1 MPLKPTVVFFSE
13 TKQFLW
19 GLTCYRPLQL
29 LLAVS
34 SAFAGR
40 SRDRLLFG
48 FGEES
53 DGKAERQ
60 VVPPSWIFYDS
71 RDSEVVAALR
81 EVGILEEQQAFWASI
96 FPQSEMRAVASLVP
110 CQHKALAHVR
120 ANAAMNHEKALP
132 EVRERFAELG
142 YGEEQLQA
150 VLGWIQDLAPMC
162 IHVHIDN
169 VGRFL
174 ETDEFYRN
182 QFETGTSCGALDD
195 GNIIRKGWEKELFGG
210 CYDDSKPFER
220 CKYGALSVMND
231 YRGVL
236 SAYQYGDSYLVLK
249 DVRLRTTFAATDS
262 GGIAGSRLA
271 VLDKYAHVLQEYDDR
286 ELRELVEVALAN
298 TSLTDVGV
306 SQPRLLRGMSSD
318 CAAEWI
324 TVGFPD
330 LPQKK
335 GRYYFEVELLR
346 GCRSA
351 QVGFLSNQFIIAPKT
366 VGYNGGVGDDDY
378 GWGVDGQHALR
389 WHGGNKLPWDRYW
402 SVSQNDPMELEK
414 DITVGVAIDI
424 DSRMIWFA
432 SNGEWDAEKSPSFGP
447 ETIPKG
453 QMLYPAVSLKG
464 RASFNFGP
472 EFKHPAPKFKGFAAW
487 PGMPDGK
494 VRADVPIIGDENNVG
509 IYKEIQIH
517 GEVSLK
523 KNVQRLVANRK
534 YLDRTKDSRSWAVII
549 DGLGVAEGTYGRTG
563 AEKGTSVFSQRG
575 GDHLLL
581 CDTAKKIWK
590 VVHKDKH
597 DEILAWSEAV
607 ANHPPIHS
615 RQEGRTMDP
624 PRSGWEVP
632 YESRGSV
639 TQDIFKKA
647 MKDWAGW
654 AFPGS
659 GHLCAGSGPW
669 LDTAMESCRVGGVGA
684 PETKHQN
691 GFIEHLQLASK
702 EIGLSDGECKALI
715 SALGKNSKVYRHQEK
730 TNFVKETGEEERKSL
745 LCPEAAHLSS
755 QEAVG
760 HLFI

>member
-1 MPLKPTVVFFSE
+1 
-13 TKQFLW
+13 
-19 GLTCYRPLQL
+19 
-29 LLAVS
+29 
-34 SAFAGR
+34 
-40 SRDRLLFG
+40 
-48 FGEES
+48 
-53 DGKAERQ
+53 
-60 VVPPSWIFYDS
+60 
-71 RDSEVVAALR
+71 
-81 EVGILEEQQAFWASI
+81 
-96 FPQSEMRAVASLVP
+96 
-110 CQHKALAHVR
+110 
-120 ANAAMNHEKALP
+120 
-132 EVRERFAELG
+132 
-142 YGEEQLQA
+142 
-150 VLGWIQDLAPMC
+150 
-162 IHVHIDN
+162 
-169 VGRFL
+169 
-174 ETDEFYRN
+174 
-182 QFETGTSCGALDD
+182 
-195 GNIIRKGWEKELFGG
+195 
-210 CYDDSKPFER
+210 
-220 CKYGALSVMND
+220 MND

-236 SAYQYGDSYLVLK
+236 SAYQYGDSYLVLILDAWGHADVFFLLDTGVVQRHQRK

-262 GGIAGSRLA
+262 GGIAGHSLA

-366 VGYNGGVGDDDY
+366 V
-378 GWGVDGQHALR
+378 LR
-389 WHGGNKLPWDRYW
+389 DLF
-402 SVSQNDPMELEK
+402 
-414 DITVGVAIDI
+414 I
-424 DSRMIWFA
+424 
-432 SNGEWDAEKSPSFGP
+432 
-447 ETIPKG
+447 ETG

-509 IYKEIQIH
+509 IYKERR
-517 GEVSLK
+517 VSLK

-563 AEKGTSVFSQRG
+563 
-575 GDHLLL
+575 
-581 CDTAKKIWK
+581 
-590 VVHKDKH
+590 
-597 DEILAWSEAV
+597 V
-607 ANHPPIHS
+607 AIICCFVTLP
-615 RQEGRTMDP
+615 R
-624 PRSGWEVP
+624 RSGRWCTKTNMMRSLLGQPWRSEGAIVLLP
-632 YESRGSV
+632 P
-639 TQDIFKKA
+639 
-647 MKDWAGW
+647 AG
-654 AFPGS
+654 
-659 GHLCAGSGPW
+659 
-669 LDTAMESCRVGGVGA
+669 MR
-684 PETKHQN
+684 
-691 GFIEHLQLASK
+691 